1 VIAHLDTSPDAPGAG
16 VEPLVHER
24 YDGGVIELPRGGTRL
39 DPQAI
44 PELAG
49 KLGHTLI
56 TSSGDTLLGADDKAG
71 VTAIMAALAH
81 LTAHPQQPR
90 CTLKVAF
97 TPDEEI
103 GSLASGL
110 DLERFG
116 ARCAYTID
124 GSALGELSYESFS
137 AKEAVVE
144 IEGVDVHPGH
154 ATGKMVSALRLACA
168 VIDALP
174 SDRLTPATSSG
185 RQGYLHPYELHGTAA
200 RARFRVL
207 LRDFDDELLNAHE
220 QLLRGTVERVVGAD
234 PRARATVEVRRQ
246 YHNMRTAIERD
257 PDVITAAREAF
268 AAEGIE
274 PFSDP
279 IRGGTDGAAL
289 SLRGLPTP
297 NIFDGGY
304 EYHSVREWASLQEMA
319 AAAAVVV
326 RLAEVWSRR

>member
-1 VIAHLDTSPDAPGAG
+1 
-16 VEPLVHER
+16 
-24 YDGGVIELPRGGTRL
+24 
-39 DPQAI
+39 
-44 PELAG
+44 
-49 KLGHTLI
+49 
-56 TSSGDTLLGADDKAG
+56 
-71 VTAIMAALAH
+71 
-81 LTAHPQQPR
+81 
-90 CTLKVAF
+90 
-97 TPDEEI
+97 
-103 GSLASGL
+103 
-110 DLERFG
+110 
-116 ARCAYTID
+116 
-124 GSALGELSYESFS
+124 
-137 AKEAVVE
+137 
-144 IEGVDVHPGH
+144 
-154 ATGKMVSALRLACA
+154 
-168 VIDALP
+168 
-174 SDRLTPATSSG
+174 
-185 RQGYLHPYELHGTAA
+185 
-200 RARFRVL
+200 VL